1 MERIRRDQVSVLARH
16 HGTGLNASTS
26 RRRRTLIVLAT
37 ALAVVGVTLG
47 VEAPAASAER
57 PIELVRV
64 SADPYTD
71 PAGQHRTE
79 VEPDTFAY
87 RGEWV
92 GAFQVG
98 RTFSGGASNIG
109 WVTTTNG
116 AQRFVDGFLPGT
128 HQGRRGDYDRVSD
141 PSVAYDAAHR
151 VWLISSLA
159 HAEPLPLGAAMVVN
173 RSPDGTHWSDP
184 LTVADGR
191 PSGGL
196 DKNWTVCDNSATS
209 PFYGHCYTVFDDN
222 DQANLIQI
230 STSTDGGKTWGP
242 AKAAARGPG
251 VHNQLIGGQPVVQP
265 DGTVIVPIDDRPR
278 RRSARS
284 GRPMGAPAG
293 APRSASP
300 RSLAI
305 TWRAACVARH
315 FHRPKSIA
323 PATSTSSGRT
333 AASAPVARQM
343 TWS

>member
-1 MERIRRDQVSVLARH
+1 MERIRRDQVSVPARH

-98 RTFSGGASNIG
+98 RTFAGGASNIG

-116 AQRFVDGFLPGT
+116 AQRFVEGFLPGLT
-128 HQGRRGDYDRVSD
+128 KVAGGSYDRVSD

-196 DKNWTVCDNSATS
+196 DKNWTVCDNSPKS

-230 STSTDGGKTWGP
+230 EHLDRWGQDVG
-242 AKAAARGPG
+242 AREGTAARGPG
-251 VHNQLIGGQPVVQP
+251 GVQP
-265 DGTVIVPIDDRPR
+265 ARNRRP
-278 RRSARS
+278 AR
-284 GRPMGAPAG
+284 GPARWHG
-293 APRSASP
+293 
-300 RSLAI
+300 
-305 TWRAACVARH
+305 
-315 FHRPKSIA
+315 HRPDRRPCPHGGA
-323 PATSTSSGRT
+323 RVQVDRWGRQLEHHGQRLPDR
-333 AASAPVARQM
+333 SP
-343 TWS
+343 